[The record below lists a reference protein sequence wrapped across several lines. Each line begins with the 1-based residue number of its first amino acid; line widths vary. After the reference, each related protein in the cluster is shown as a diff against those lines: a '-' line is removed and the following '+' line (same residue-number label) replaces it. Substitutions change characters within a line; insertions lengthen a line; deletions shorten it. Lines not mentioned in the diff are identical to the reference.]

1 MKDNLFDNYFKEQ
14 LSQHSSNVPDGLWDK
29 VSAGNFDAHVKDS
42 LEDFI
47 SPVPAGLWKKIKPE
61 DEDDRKPFI
70 FWWFAKYGWVAALLV
85 LLAGGAGYF
94 AWKNAKQEPSTT
106 KTGVDNLNN
115 NTLPNNETATNSNLN
130 GAKDESSKSNTPPLK
145 VDDTKPNITNT
156 NEDATATKDKVSKKP
171 ISVAA
176 NHRQPYFTKH
186 SNKKATTIV
195 SDDNNIVANAGGI
208 KTKGKQPLKN
218 KKFTLG
224 TPTQQLNNL
233 VSTTNN
239 GNEALEQY
247 LQASNASSAKF
258 TKGEVMLSMLGMLQ
272 NKKAVQAINFAK
284 LPSVPCPG
292 EGPTRNDLYIEVY
305 GSPDFVRKSLT
316 PEIGATNNFI
326 NLKDS
331 TETLRT
337 SYTAGVR
344 LAKTL
349 GNHFLVK
356 TGLQFS
362 QINEKFYYRTEN
374 ERRLVTVITI
384 RTVTLSNG
392 TTTTISD
399 TSMVLQ
405 IGYREKTTYNRYRSV
420 DVPLLL
426 SYEFGNYKFKA
437 AINAGPIFNLY
448 SWYKGDMIDTSGY
461 QVVSVDGKS
470 GNRPYKQN
478 IGVGLY
484 AGISL
489 LAKIN
494 NNTQFFVEPYLRYN
508 LSNMTTNSY
517 LYTQKFTTYGVSFGI
532 RKRLASFGQHYPGN

>member
-14 LSQHSSNVPDGLWDK
+14 LSEHSSQVPDGLWDK

-61 DEDDRKPFI
+61 EEEDRKPFI
-70 FWWFAKYGWVAALLV
+70 FWWFTKYGWVAALL
-85 LLAGGAGYF
+85 LFLAGGIGYF
-94 AWKNAKQEPSTT
+94 VWKNVKAELT
-106 KTGVDNLNN
+106 N
-115 NTLPNNETATNSNLN
+115 TATTDVNNKASKSTISTNQTAANSNVA
-130 GAKDESSKSNTPPLK
+130 GAKDAISKASVTTSKEN
-145 VDDTKPNITNT
+145 N
-156 NEDATATKDKVSKKP
+156 TATP
-171 ISVAA
+171 NTTSVAGKVETSVT
-176 NHRQPYFTKH
+176 NQKPV
-186 SNKKATTIV
+186 SNKKQSLGDRQKAKRLSSIV
-195 SDDNNIVANAGGI
+195 SNDNDVVANTIGI
-208 KTKGKQPLKN
+208 KSKRNSFVKN
-218 KKFTLG
+218 KKNGLDLFIHQ
-224 TPTQQLNNL
+224 PNDFVN
-233 VSTTNN
+233 TTV
-239 GNEALEQY
+239 NEDDELEKY
-247 LQASNASSAKF
+247 LQSLNASSIKL
-258 TKGEVMLSMLGMLQ
+258 TKGEVVLSSLGMLQ
-272 NKKAVQAINFAK
+272 NKKALKAINFAK

-292 EGPTRNDLYIEVY
+292 DGPRRNDLYLEIY
-305 GSPDFVRKSLT
+305 GSPDIVRKNLT
-316 PEIGATNNFI
+316 PEIGATNSFI

-337 SYTAGVR
+337 SYTAGIR
-344 LAKTL
+344 LSKTL

-356 TGLQFS
+356 TGLQYS

-384 RTVTLSNG
+384 RTITLSNG

-405 IGYREKTTYNRYRSV
+405 IGYREKTTYNRYRSI

-426 SYEFGNYKFKA
+426 TYEFGNDKFKA
-437 AINAGPIFNLY
+437 AVSAGPIFNLY

-478 IGVGLY
+478 VGVGLY

-489 LAKIN
+489 IAKLN
-494 NNTQFFVEPYLRYN
+494 YNTDFFVEPYLRYN

-532 RKRLASFGQHYPGN
+532 RKKLASFGQHYPGN